1 MFKTLQ
7 QLMLGSLH
15 RQLIVG
21 MTLTVTLMM
30 GLFVWNIIHHAQT
43 VKIEQY
49 KVQAVALA
57 DSLSTS
63 SAIWVASRDFSG
75 LQDIVDGVSRYPDL
89 KHAIVLDPR
98 GQVMAHTEKDK
109 VGLYIT
115 ELPKE
120 NEHQTVHLTTNI
132 IDVTKAIILADRK
145 IGWVRIGLDRKPFVD
160 QIAKIKTNGFY
171 YALITIL
178 LGTLITTL
186 ASHYLTRRLFT
197 IQKVANKVQ
206 AGANHLR
213 VNMQGTDEAALL
225 ARQFDRMLDSLTQRE
240 MQLASFYSLDL
251 VGLAITSPERG
262 WISVNNCLCNMLE
275 YSEQELQKMT
285 WAELTHPDDLETDIQ
300 QFNNIFSNKVEGY
313 SLEKRFISKTGKVI
327 TTMLVVRC
335 VRKIDG
341 SVDYVMAMVA
351 DISQQKADAI
361 KIEQLAFYDP
371 LTQLPNRRL
380 LSDRLKQALTF
391 SARRHLYGAVL
402 FLDLDDFKTLNDTQ
416 GHDIGDILLKEV
428 AKRLTACVRD
438 TDTVSRFGG
447 DEFVILLEGLNC
459 NRMTAEEETKV
470 VAGKIL
476 DKINEPY
483 KMANYTHVGTISI
496 GATLFFGHEL
506 TIEELLKQADIAMY
520 ETKNDG
526 RNALCFFEPQMQTTI
541 NHRVELERDLI
552 YALEHRQFQLYYQI
566 QMDSSNK
573 PSGTEAL
580 IRWIHPKQGL
590 ISPFHF
596 ISIAEDSGIIVEIG
610 IWVLETACAQLK
622 AWQSNAD
629 TAGLSIAIN
638 VSAKQF
644 HQINFVDTIKNAI
657 DIYDINSSLLKI
669 ELTESLLLINIEEI
683 IAKMNDLAA
692 IGIQFS
698 LDDFGTGYSS
708 LQYLKRLPLYQLK
721 IDQSFVRDLGI
732 NISDEII
739 VTTIISM
746 AHSLGLNVIAEGV
759 ETEEQQRFLLSQGC
773 KNFQGYFFGKPIP
786 INEFEKLL
794 SESKPK

>member
-7 QLMLGSLH
+7 QLMFGSLH

-30 GLFVWNIIHHAQT
+30 GLFVSNIVHYAQT
-43 VKIEQY
+43 VKIELY
-49 KVQAVALA
+49 KDQAVALT

-89 KHAIVLDPR
+89 KHAIVLGPR
-98 GQVMAHTEKDK
+98 GQVMAHTEKDR

-120 NEHQTVHLTTNI
+120 SEHQTVHLTTNI
-132 IDVTKAIILADRK
+132 IDVTKAIILAGRK
-145 IGWVRIGLDRKPFVD
+145 IGWVRIGLNRKPYFD
-160 QIAKIKTNGFY
+160 EIAKIKRNGFY

-178 LGTLITTL
+178 LGALITTM
-186 ASHYLTRRLFT
+186 ASRYLTRRLYT
-197 IQKVANKVQ
+197 IQKVANEVK

-225 ARQFDRMLDSLTQRE
+225 ARQFDRMLDSLTKRE

-251 VGLAITSPERG
+251 VGLTISSPERG
-262 WISVNNCLCNMLE
+262 LISINNCLCNMLE

-285 WAELTHPDDLETDIQ
+285 WAELTHPNDLEADIQ
-300 QFNNIFSNKVEGY
+300 QFNNLLASNVEGY
-313 SLEKRFISKTGKVI
+313 SLEQRFISKTGKVI
-327 TTMLVVRC
+327 TTVLVVRG

-341 SVDYVMAMVA
+341 SVDYVITMVA

-380 LSDRLKQALTF
+380 LNDRLKQALAF
-391 SARRHLYGAVL
+391 SVRRRVHGAVL

-438 TDTVSRFGG
+438 SDTVSRFGG

-459 NRMTAEEETKV
+459 NRMTAEKEIKV

-496 GATLFFGHEL
+496 GATLFFGHES

-520 ETKNDG
+520 ETKHVG

-541 NHRVELERDLI
+541 NQRVKLERDLL
-552 YALEHRQFQLYYQI
+552 YALEHQQFQLYYQVQI
-566 QMDSSNK
+566 DSANK
-573 PSGTEAL
+573 LLGVEAL
-580 IRWIHPKQGL
+580 IRWIHPERGL
-590 ISPFHF
+590 ISPYHF
-596 ISIAEDSGIIVEIG
+596 IPVAEDSGIIVEIG

-622 AWQSNAD
+622 AWQNNAN

-644 HQINFVDTIKNAI
+644 HQIDFVDTIKNAI

-773 KNFQGYFFGKPIP
+773 ENFQGYFFGKPIP

-794 SESKPK
+794 SESTPK